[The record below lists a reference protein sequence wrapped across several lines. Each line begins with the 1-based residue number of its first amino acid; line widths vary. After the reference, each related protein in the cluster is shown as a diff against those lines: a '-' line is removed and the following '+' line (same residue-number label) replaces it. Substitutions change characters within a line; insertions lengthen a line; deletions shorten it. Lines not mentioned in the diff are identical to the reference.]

1 MTRSLPSRPVVPR
14 PLSRRGFLWGTF
26 GLAAAGAAG
35 GVLTGC
41 SSDSTADAGTDPS
54 ATPSAGGR
62 LRLGAAG
69 AATETLNVLT
79 ATAITDYISIHAL
92 HDPMVSLAGD
102 DIELRLAESIEPNAD
117 ATEFTIRLRPDVTF
131 HDGRPCTADDV
142 RYSLAALADPE
153 QSPNFSQ
160 YYADLDAAN
169 LTVVDARTLR
179 LPLHRPRA
187 DFVEGGLA
195 TFSFVFPDGTSG
207 DQWESGIGT
216 GPFRLASGTGD
227 GRLLERNP
235 DYWDG
240 TAMLDEVDIVAIA
253 DAETRLNALRGGEID
268 YAHAVSAA
276 GAAGVENDAAL
287 TIVRGGAAN
296 SQALTFE
303 MNTGLPPFDDPDV
316 RLAMKLL
323 VDRQAL
329 IDTVLFGQGVVGN
342 DIVGHDLVGFNS
354 DLAQREHDVERA
366 RALLSGAG
374 VSEVTLRVAELAP
387 GLTDAAD
394 LLVEQAAEAGLT
406 VTVESADPATYFADF
421 ETLMSTP
428 FQAIPWVNRPAATHI
443 AAFTGSAGGFNV
455 TGVGGEEYDGLLT
468 RMQATVDP
476 DDRQAALD
484 EIQAYLWE
492 HGGDLVW
499 GYAEQLD
506 AVAAGV
512 DGLRYSQSIPL
523 LDQVTMA

>member
-1 MTRSLPSRPVVPR
+1 M
-14 PLSRRGFLWGTF
+14 
-26 GLAAAGAAG
+26 
-35 GVLTGC
+35 LTGC
-41 SSDSTADAGTDPS
+41 SSDGTADAGTGSDS
-54 ATPSAGGR
+54 TPTAGGR
-62 LRLGAAG
+62 LRVGAAG

-79 ATAITDYISIHAL
+79 ATAFTDYISIHAL
-92 HDPMVSLAGD
+92 HDPLVSLTGD
-102 DIELRLAESIEPNAD
+102 QIELRLAESIEPNAD
-117 ATEFTIRLRPDVTF
+117 ATEFTLRLRPDIAF

-142 RYSLAALADPE
+142 RYSLASLADPE

-169 LTVVDARTLR
+169 LTVVDERTLR
-179 LPLHRPRA
+179 IPLHRPRA
-187 DFVEGGLA
+187 DFIEGGLA
-195 TFSFVFPDGTSG
+195 TFSFIFPDGTSG

-216 GPFRLASGTGD
+216 GPFRLSSGTAE
-227 GRLLERNP
+227 GRVLERNP

-240 TAMLDEVDIVAIA
+240 TALLDEVEIIAIA

-268 YAHAVSAA
+268 YAYAVSAA
-276 GAAGVENDAAL
+276 GAAGVEGDESL

-303 MNTGLPPFDDPDV
+303 MNLGLAPFDDADV

-329 IDTVLFGQGVVGN
+329 IDTVLFGEGTVGN
-342 DIVGHDLVGFNS
+342 DVVGHDMVGFNAELS
-354 DLAQREHDVERA
+354 QRELDVERA
-366 RALLSGAG
+366 RTLLSDAG

-387 GLTDAAD
+387 GLTDAAN
-394 LLVEQAAEAGLT
+394 LLVEQAAQAGLT
-406 VTVESADPATYFADF
+406 VTVETADPATYFADY

-428 FQAIPWVNRPAATHI
+428 FQAIPWANRPAATHI
-443 AAFTGSAGGFNV
+443 AAFTGSTGGFNV
-455 TGVGGEEYDGLLT
+455 TGVGGQEYDDLLT
-468 RMQATVDP
+468 RMQATVDA
-476 DDRQAALD
+476 DDRQTALD

-499 GYAEQLD
+499 GYAELLD
-506 AVAAGV
+506 AVVTGV